1 MRPRPEL
8 GSRHNLAGAKLG
20 LIRKSSYSRE
30 SAEPTSIH
38 QAPPRGYTGDCVPKA
53 WDPQGQ
59 LIKLEKS
66 KMIRLGAVFQDVR
79 CNALARFQAER
90 GNML

>member
-8 GSRHNLAGAKLG
+8 GSRHNLAGAKLS

-38 QAPPRGYTGDCVPKA
+38 QAPPRGNTGGGVPK
-53 WDPQGQ
+53 DGVRQGQ
-59 LIKLEKS
+59 LRKLDKS
-66 KMIRLGAVFQDVR
+66 GRMRLGAVFQDVR